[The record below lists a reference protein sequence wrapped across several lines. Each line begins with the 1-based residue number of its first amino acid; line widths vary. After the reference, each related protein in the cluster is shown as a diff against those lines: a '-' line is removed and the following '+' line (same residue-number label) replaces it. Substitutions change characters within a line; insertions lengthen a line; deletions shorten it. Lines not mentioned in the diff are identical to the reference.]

1 MTRDASKSTLIRKR
15 RNVLFPSVRRAAA
28 ALMIPFI
35 LAGCGDKSTKP
46 QDSTASIP
54 LQPEKV
60 IGIGRIEPEKK
71 FLDLHAET
79 PGIVT
84 VLPIKAGDS
93 VQRGDIILQQ
103 NSDLEQAKVDL
114 AEARI
119 ATQQS
124 QLQAAKAALSV
135 VRIRTANSRLEFER
149 VQTLFEQDAEVK
161 ANLDRLKAEFEAL
174 AQEIKQREAD
184 VETASSFI
192 RQYRAD
198 KKLAETERAKK
209 ILHAPDS
216 GILLS
221 LDISPGS
228 YISPERTI
236 GIFAPDGPRIV
247 RAEIDELFAD
257 RLRINTIAHIRRQ
270 GETDVLSE
278 GRLIFIGPSLQK
290 KSLFSDDVGDLED
303 RRVREVW
310 ISLETNHDLLY
321 GMRVECVIFLDKT

>member
-1 MTRDASKSTLIRKR
+1 MARYANKSTLNRKR
-15 RNVLFPSVRRAAA
+15 QNVFFHFAGRTAAVLLISLFLS
-28 ALMIPFI
+28 
-35 LAGCGDKSTKP
+35 GCGDRSTKL

-54 LQPEKV
+54 LQPDKV

-71 FLDLHAET
+71 FLELHAET

-84 VLPIKAGDS
+84 VLHVRAGDQ

-103 NSDLEQAKVDL
+103 NFELEQAKVGL
-114 AEARI
+114 SEARI

-124 QLQAAKAALSV
+124 QLQAAKATLSV
-135 VRIRTANSRLEFER
+135 VRIRAANSRLEFER
-149 VQTLFEQDAEVK
+149 VKTLFEQDVEVR
-161 ANLDRLKAEFEAL
+161 ANFDRLKAEYEAL

-198 KKLAETERAKK
+198 KKLAETERSKK
-209 ILHAPDS
+209 TLLAPDS

-228 YISPERTI
+228 YLSPERTI
-236 GIFAPDGPRIV
+236 GTFAPAGPRIV

-257 RLRINTIAHIRRQ
+257 RLRVDALAHIRRQ